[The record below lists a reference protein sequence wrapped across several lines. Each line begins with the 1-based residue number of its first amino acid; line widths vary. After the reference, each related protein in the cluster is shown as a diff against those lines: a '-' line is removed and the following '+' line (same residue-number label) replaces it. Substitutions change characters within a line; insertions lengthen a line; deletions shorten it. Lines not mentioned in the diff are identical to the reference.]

1 MMRIEDGQAEQH
13 ETPLALNATHS
24 PAAAS
29 PTPAFA
35 SGNAQGAV
43 RDATAER
50 LSQLSAAEAD
60 IGAAQ
65 AFGMSA
71 DGSRRQ
77 HYMASMEPLGASAGD
92 VLPVSAPPLD
102 PGLPGGET
110 EPTAAYYDPP
120 RSY

>member
-1 MMRIEDGQAEQH
+1 MRIEDGQPEQH
-13 ETPLALNATHS
+13 PTPLAVDAAHT
-24 PAAAS
+24 PALAS

-77 HYMASMEPLGASAGD
+77 HYLATMAPLGASAGD
-92 VLPVSAPPLD
+92 VLPVDSPPLD
-102 PGLPGGET
+102 PGAAPGEA
-110 EPTAAYYDPP
+110 EPTGAYYDPP
-120 RSY
+120 RGY